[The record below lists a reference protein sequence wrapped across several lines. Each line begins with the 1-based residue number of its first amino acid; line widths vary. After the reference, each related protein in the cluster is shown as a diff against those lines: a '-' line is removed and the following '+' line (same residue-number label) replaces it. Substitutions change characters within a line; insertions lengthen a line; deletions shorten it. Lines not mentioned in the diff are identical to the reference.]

1 MRHACFK
8 NLPLKSN
15 INKIRFRMHSFM
27 RFLYIQACETYDGLL
42 LIRKSSRS
50 AFSCLFFSFSLS
62 RKHVICHAW
71 KYKAHFTKPSTCL
84 LLQHRLTISVIEMS
98 IIGTGCM
105 ILRTILE
112 RILVLSMSVVH
123 EVNKCFLG
131 IVISPP
137 LQLYFR
143 IQSRTKKKKV
153 WFSFK
158 GTRHC
163 KFRK

>member
-1 MRHACFK
+1 MATSAYSDWSALCGTHASK
-8 NLPLKSN
+8 L
-15 INKIRFRMHSFM
+15 
-27 RFLYIQACETYDGLL
+27 FLFSPL
-42 LIRKSSRS
+42 LIKFGFACILSWGFFLNLGMWDIRWLTFVRKSSRS
-50 AFSCLFFSFSLS
+50 AFSCLFFSFFLS

-143 IQSRTKKKKV
+143 IQSRTKKKGV
-153 WFSFK
+153 V
-158 GTRHC
+158 
-163 KFRK
+163 